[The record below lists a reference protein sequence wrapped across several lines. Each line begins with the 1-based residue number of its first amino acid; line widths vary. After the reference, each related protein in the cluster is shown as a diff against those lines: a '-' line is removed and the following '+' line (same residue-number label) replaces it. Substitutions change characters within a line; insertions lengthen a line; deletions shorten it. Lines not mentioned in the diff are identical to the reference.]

1 MKSLMGTPS
10 KHEDDA
16 VGTGLIAD
24 RQLELKLS
32 SLNKNN
38 LLTSSTKKDFRAQPM
53 KGIDQAKRMLFAS
66 DEVRKW
72 LSWSLKQA

>member
-1 MKSLMGTPS
+1 
-10 KHEDDA
+10 
-16 VGTGLIAD
+16 
-24 RQLELKLS
+24 
-32 SLNKNN
+32 
-38 LLTSSTKKDFRAQPM
+38 M